1 VTEPR
6 YFLVPGFS
14 QTAGAWER
22 VAAAL
27 PDRGLAQALEIP
39 AEDSFVQ
46 TAHALVN
53 TRRGVWGG
61 YSLGGR
67 LALQIALDHPSSVD
81 ALVLISTNPGI
92 EDPAVRS
99 LRRGTDDELASW
111 IESNGVEAFLDRWLA
126 QPLFSHLEHAR
137 HNRLDSAEAITH
149 QLRTLGQGAQHPL
162 WDRLHELAMPVAVV
176 AGDHDE
182 KYSTIARRVASTIGS
197 NARLH
202 IVPEAGHALLH
213 ETPPVVADILQGL

>member
-1 VTEPR
+1 MTEPR

-14 QTAGAWER
+14 QAAGAWEG
-22 VAAAL
+22 VLAAL
-27 PDRGLAQALEIP
+27 PEGGLAHALEIP
-39 AEDSFVQ
+39 AEEGFVQ

-53 TRRGVWGG
+53 GRAGVWGG

-67 LALQIALDHPSSVD
+67 IALQLALDCPGRVD
-81 ALVLISTNPGI
+81 GLVLISTNPGI
-92 EDPAVRS
+92 EDPNLRSVR
-99 LRRGTDDELASW
+99 RATDDELARW
-111 IESNGVEAFLDRWLA
+111 VESNGVEAFLDRWLA

-137 HNRLDSAEAITH
+137 LNRLDSAEAIAH
-149 QLRTLGQGAQHPL
+149 QLRTLGQGAHEPL

-182 KYSTIARRVASTIGS
+182 KYTAIARRAAATIGS

-202 IVPEAGHALLH
+202 IVPDAGHALLQ
-213 ETPPVVADILQGL
+213 EAPSAVADILQGI